1 MKRALILI
9 SKPID
14 EAALQAERRMSADA
28 GAVVYFLGVVRDQEA
43 NQMISALEYEAFH
56 RMAEHQFNLIFDELE
71 KRWPIESVRVVHR
84 LGLIKVGEPSLWV
97 EVITPHRAEAFA
109 ACLYLIDELK
119 RLVPIWKKAVPAVPE
134 TSNLKTQPP
143 DKLQST
149 VSHSR

>member
-1 MKRALILI
+1 MKRALILT
-9 SKPID
+9 SEPIN
-14 EAALQAERRMSADA
+14 ESALQAERRMSADA
-28 GAVVYFLGVVRDQEA
+28 GAVVCFLGVVRDRETKQT
-43 NQMISALEYEAFH
+43 ISALDYEAFH

-134 TSNLKTQPP
+134 TSTQAPE
-143 DKLQST
+143 KLQST
-149 VSHSR
+149 VSYSR